1 MTVARYP
8 QSFNDPLSQT
18 LCLIAD
24 DCLLAMGKVATRAE
38 EQFQRSAA
46 QAGIVMG
53 TLNGFNNPEVGHNLG
68 QIQDQAQRAAY
79 DLKREPFIA
88 RVKTRT
94 PNGEETVYYFGR
106 HFTVNVP
113 GIKMAG
119 YTSDAPVA
127 RLAALDIGDTFRL
140 PNGQEVEVIE
150 KGTYAPRFLSEGW
163 DGTRNFIS
171 HLDFDKVEV
180 ASLRAV
186 LTGGLPIGLAL
197 DDPFG
202 GMDQPILWSRPQR
215 NSLKGTGLRD
225 QSVMNKVQDEI
236 FRLPMS
242 RQVMLEG
249 PPGTGKTSTL
259 IKRLAQKLALTQ
271 ESYEDYRLVAE
282 NSLGTDQRD
291 SWIMFSPTELL
302 EHYLREAFNRD
313 NVPASQK
320 RIQTWAGFRNDLAI
334 RVLGLLRS
342 GGRKTGFQREEHAQ
356 FLSSGAL
363 DDQPGLHGAFDQF
376 QRDLYRA
383 DLDAALVVL
392 ADSREAGLE
401 DLARRI
407 DNRLSAGASVLPI
420 YLAVDAQAEAL
431 RAWVGS
437 ARETLAA
444 DVTRRIDVIARRR
457 RDELPALQQIV
468 ARLTV
473 VEAEEDDGE
482 DEEDTL
488 EAEAPPT
495 TTSERLKRALRGAI
509 RAMAMA
515 KWTKRA
521 VARNSIYRPVIDWLG
536 DGAIAEADLLA
547 MGRVHALISAVGRV
561 TLVTRNYFTK
571 LPNRYRAFRRSAPA
585 HWFLPQAAEATKLT
599 YDELD
604 LLVAI
609 HLEAAHEM
617 MSSQQVRGNL
627 AQGSLQVLAP
637 LRAEFRNQVVVDE
650 ATDFTPLQLR
660 AMASL
665 ATPGIKSFFACGD
678 FNQRL
683 TAHGVAERSALLWA
697 VPGLEFRKVTKTY
710 RQSEELR
717 GFANRLIELAGGQ
730 LRAVAA
736 EGERGAE
743 GYAPTVHLSADSL
756 GQSRWI
762 AARIEEISRI
772 HVDLPSVAVFVP
784 DEAQVAPVSAELRLA
799 LAETNIEV
807 MACPRGQVLGRDHHV
822 RVFAVEHIKGLEF
835 EAAFFHSVQDLA
847 RAQPGLFD
855 KFLYVGATRAA
866 TFLGLTAAGQLPP
879 VLQEATRGLRGSW
892 ELQD

>member
-1 MTVARYP
+1 MSDAAHPR
-8 QSFNDPLSQT
+8 SFNDPLSKT
-18 LCLIAD
+18 LSLIAD
-24 DCLLAMGKVATRAE
+24 DCLVAMDKVATRAE
-38 EQFQRSAA
+38 EQFQRGAA
-46 QAGIVMG
+46 QTGGAIGA
-53 TLNGFNNPEVGHNLG
+53 LNGFNNPEVGRNLS
-68 QIQDQAQRAAY
+68 QIQDHEQRAAY

-94 PNGEETVYYFGR
+94 PSGEETVYYFGR

-127 RLAALDIGDTFRL
+127 RLAALDIGDPFRL
-140 PNGQEVEVIE
+140 PNGQEVEIVE
-150 KGTYAPRFLSEGW
+150 KGIYAPRLLPEGW
-163 DGTRNFIS
+163 DGKQNTIW
-171 HLDFDKVEV
+171 HLDFAKLEV
-180 ASLRAV
+180 PSLRDV
-186 LTGGLPIGLAL
+186 LKHGYWDGTTQ
-197 DDPFG
+197 DDPLAAF
-202 GMDQPILWSRPQR
+202 DQPIVWSTTQR
-215 NSLKGTGLRD
+215 KTLQGTGLRD

-236 FRLPMS
+236 FRLPIN

-259 IKRLAQKLALTQ
+259 IKRLAQKLSLTQ
-271 ESYEDYRLVAE
+271 ESYEDYRLVGE
-282 NSLGTDQRD
+282 NNLGTDHRD

-320 RIQTWAGFRNDLAI
+320 RIQTWAGFRNDLAT

-342 GGRKTGFQREEHAQ
+342 GTRKTGFQREETAQ
-356 FLSSGAL
+356 FLSAEAL
-363 DDQPGLHGAFDQF
+363 ADQPGLHRAFDQF
-376 QRDLYRA
+376 QREQYRA
-383 DLDAALVVL
+383 ELHASLAVL
-392 ADSREAGLE
+392 SESGEAELE

-407 DNRLSAGASVLPI
+407 DIRLSAGASILPI

-431 RAWVGS
+431 RAWVGA
-437 ARETLAA
+437 ARETLSA
-444 DVTRRIDVIARRR
+444 DVSRRIDVIARRR
-457 RDELPALQQIV
+457 GADLLALQQIV
-468 ARLTV
+468 ARMAM
-473 VEAEEDDGE
+473 VETEDDDAE
-482 DEEDTL
+482 DEDDTL
-488 EAEAPPT
+488 EAEALPA
-495 TTSERLKRALRGAI
+495 TTSERLRRALRGAI

-515 KWTKRA
+515 KWNKRA
-521 VARNSIYRPVIDWLG
+521 VARNSIYRQVIDWLG
-536 DGAIAEADLLA
+536 EGAIAEADLLA

-571 LPNRYRAFRRSAPA
+571 LPRRYRAFRRPAPA
-585 HWFLPQAAEATKLT
+585 PWYLPQAAEATKLT

-609 HLEAAHEM
+609 HLEAAHEL
-617 MSSQQVRGNL
+617 MSSLLVRGNL
-627 AQGSLQVLAP
+627 GQGSLQVLAP

-683 TAHGVAERSALLWA
+683 TAHGVAGRAALLWA
-697 VPGLEFRKVTKTY
+697 VPGLEFREVTKAY

-717 GFANRLIELAGGQ
+717 EFANRLVELAGGQ
-730 LRAVAA
+730 LHAVEA
-736 EGERGAE
+736 EGERGVE
-743 GYAPTVHLSADSL
+743 GYAPTVHVAVDSL

-772 HVDLPSVAVFVP
+772 HVDFPSVAVFVP
-784 DEAQVAPVSAELRLA
+784 DEAKVANVTAELRNA

-847 RAQPGLFD
+847 RDQPGLFD

-879 VLQEATRGLRGSW
+879 VLEAVTRGLRDSW